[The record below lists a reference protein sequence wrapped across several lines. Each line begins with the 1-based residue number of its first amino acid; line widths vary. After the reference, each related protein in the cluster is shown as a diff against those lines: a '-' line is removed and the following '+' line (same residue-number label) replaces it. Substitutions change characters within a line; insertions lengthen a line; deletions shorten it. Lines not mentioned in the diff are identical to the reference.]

1 MQALW
6 PLNNARAGRPRQA
19 YSARKNPPG
28 WAGGLG
34 DAIRPLKVGR
44 EVEPSRWLRRPS
56 RAICQGRDHVSNV
69 AALLLFLAIVVFI
82 VAYLFQ
88 PIPVQ

>member
-6 PLNNARAGRPRQA
+6 
-19 YSARKNPPG
+19 
-28 WAGGLG
+28 
-34 DAIRPLKVGR
+34 PLKVGR

-56 RAICQGRDHVSNV
+56 RAICQGRDHVLKV
-69 AALLLFLAIVVFI
+69 AALLLFLGIVVFI
-82 VAYLFQ
+82 VAYVFQ